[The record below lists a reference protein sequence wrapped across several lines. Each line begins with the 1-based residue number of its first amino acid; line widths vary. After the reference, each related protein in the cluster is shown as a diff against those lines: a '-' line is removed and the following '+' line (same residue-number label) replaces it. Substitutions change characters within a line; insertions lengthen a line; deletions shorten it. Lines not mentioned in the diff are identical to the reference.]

1 MYSFKDIRQ
10 YLYEIK
16 SYLLFSA
23 LLFIFSFCLG
33 YVLAQNF
40 PRETQEI
47 IKNLESMFIPAK
59 EMSSLELFVF
69 ILENNITKLSAVIF
83 LGVLAGIIPFLVV
96 FSNGLILGV
105 LFSIILEKASL
116 DFFLLGILPHGIIE
130 IPVLIISGAIGLRLG
145 KIAVFRIFSKKES
158 FKSEFYKGI
167 KLYVFVLV
175 PLLFIAAF
183 IEAFITLY
191 LLLFFY
197 PV

>member
-1 MYSFKDIRQ
+1 
-10 YLYEIK
+10 
-16 SYLLFSA
+16 
-23 LLFIFSFCLG
+23 
-33 YVLAQNF
+33 
-40 PRETQEI
+40 
-47 IKNLESMFIPAK
+47 
-59 EMSSLELFVF
+59 
-69 ILENNITKLSAVIF
+69 
-83 LGVLAGIIPFLVV
+83 
-96 FSNGLILGV
+96 
-105 LFSIILEKASL
+105 
-116 DFFLLGILPHGIIE
+116 
-130 IPVLIISGAIGLRLG
+130 LIISGAIGLRLG